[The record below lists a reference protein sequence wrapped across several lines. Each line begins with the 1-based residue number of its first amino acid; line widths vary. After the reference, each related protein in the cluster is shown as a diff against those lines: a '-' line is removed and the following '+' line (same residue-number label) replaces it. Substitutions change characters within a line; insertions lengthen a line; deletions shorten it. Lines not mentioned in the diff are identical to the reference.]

1 MINALTTNYQSLQL
15 TPKLEYK
22 RKRWEG
28 KLEAP
33 LQYYH
38 YSFAHAATNK
48 HVYLFSPSAY
58 FRWHT
63 TPKLYL
69 FLRAG
74 LSTDPCDLHSLY
86 NGLVMTDYRTLSRGL
101 NEYAAVKSRF
111 LSGGSITRTRSRD
124 CLPTLWS
131 CVHGMTPTNNTE
143 EISRINILSV
153 ITPTTPPLQIIGR

>member
-22 RKRWEG
+22 AEALGG
-28 KLEAP
+28 KTGSPTPILP
-33 LQYYH
+33 LFFRPCSDKQTCL
-38 YSFAHAATNK
+38 S
-48 HVYLFSPSAY
+48 VLPSAY

-153 ITPTTPPLQIIGR
+153 ITPTTPPLK